1 MISTREFCK
10 KYAAKSAKL
19 DYKDV
24 DARRAKVMAPLR
36 EIAEKSEPLTIKNI
50 NKFFSTRILNTA
62 VDLIDEH
69 FFDSEIKDMFERNKC
84 CFTVCMENRCTLTG
98 GKCWTKGKKITI
110 KLSSKVFQNAFKK
123 ARKNRAVGRVPCD
136 DILSCLVLILEHE
149 LVHALISCDC
159 RLSGYYEVPQEK
171 LGSPVMKLQSNA
183 RSGHSK
189 TFMAIL
195 NNRFGHREFR
205 HTVFGESNYKEG
217 DIKVGD
223 IIGVRQKADF
233 PNFKTGKKY
242 ARFNSVE
249 VTKVSLLGVRV
260 RILATPLIKS
270 LYGKLYDP
278 IKHKE
283 IDLGV
288 VPYENVL
295 SKNEPQTWDAPKP
308 VADPVKKP
316 VADPVKKPVADPVKK
331 PVADPVKKPVAKN
344 TLKKPLC
351 NKRNPTPPCPEGMV
365 IKKRPN
371 GEECCYKSTGK
382 PVVKSKKVSPVVK
395 PVSPSKPVEKDLRT
409 LEPSFDFV
417 AKPVNV
423 VAINSELDYKKL
435 KPESKRYIDSLPRYK
450 LNKKVDLNQTGI
462 FSGDKP
468 THFILKVGFK
478 YLLVDTSGSSYVR
491 YATKILHIP
500 TPSKGFSD
508 LYSK

>member
-19 DYKDV
+19 DSKDV
-24 DARRAKVMAPLR
+24 DARRAKVMDPLR

-69 FFDSEIKDMFERNKC
+69 FFDNEIKDMFERNKC

-217 DIKVGD
+217 DI
-223 IIGVRQKADF
+223 R
-233 PNFKTGKKY
+233 
-242 ARFNSVE
+242 
-249 VTKVSLLGVRV
+249 
-260 RILATPLIKS
+260 
-270 LYGKLYDP
+270 
-278 IKHKE
+278 
-283 IDLGV
+283 
-288 VPYENVL
+288 
-295 SKNEPQTWDAPKP
+295 
-308 VADPVKKP
+308 
-316 VADPVKKPVADPVKK
+316 
-331 PVADPVKKPVAKN
+331 
-344 TLKKPLC
+344 
-351 NKRNPTPPCPEGMV
+351 
-365 IKKRPN
+365 
-371 GEECCYKSTGK
+371 
-382 PVVKSKKVSPVVK
+382 
-395 PVSPSKPVEKDLRT
+395 
-409 LEPSFDFV
+409 
-417 AKPVNV
+417 
-423 VAINSELDYKKL
+423 
-435 KPESKRYIDSLPRYK
+435 
-450 LNKKVDLNQTGI
+450 
-462 FSGDKP
+462 
-468 THFILKVGFK
+468 
-478 YLLVDTSGSSYVR
+478 
-491 YATKILHIP
+491 
-500 TPSKGFSD
+500 
-508 LYSK
+508 

>member
-19 DYKDV
+19 DSKDV

-69 FFDSEIKDMFERNKC
+69 FFDNEIKDMFERNKC

-149 LVHALISCDC
+149 LVHALIACDC
-159 RLSGYYEVPQEK
+159 RLSGYFEVPEEK
-171 LGSPVMKLQSNA
+171 LGSPVMKLQANA

-195 NNRFGHREFR
+195 NNRFGHTEFR
-205 HTVFGESNYKEG
+205 HTVFGERMNTYKEG

-223 IIGVRQKADF
+223 IISVRQKADF
-233 PNFKTGKKY
+233 PNFRTGKKY

-260 RILATPLIKS
+260 KLTDKGTIRG
-270 LYGKLYDP
+270 LYGRLYDP
-278 IKHKE
+278 VKHKE
-283 IDLGV
+283 VDLGV
-288 VPYENVL
+288 IPYENII
-295 SKNEPQTWDAPKP
+295 SKNEPQTWDTLERKVSEPVQVKQPPVKVPSPPKP
-308 VADPVKKP
+308 LAK
-316 VADPVKKPVADPVKK
+316 
-331 PVADPVKKPVAKN
+331 KN
-344 TLKKPLC
+344 TVKKPLC
-351 NKRNPTPPCPEGMV
+351 NKRNPAPPCPEGMT

-371 GEECCYKSTGK
+371 GEECCYKSAGK
-382 PVVKSKKVSPVVK
+382 PVVKTKKVSPVPK
-395 PVSPSKPVEKDLRT
+395 PVLEKPVLEKPVAAPQKDLRN

-417 AKPVNV
+417 SKPHSVEV
-423 VAINSELDYKKL
+423 IDSELNYKQL
-435 KPESKRYIDSLPRYK
+435 KPETRKYIDSLPRLK
-450 LNKKVDLNQTGI
+450 LNKKILLNTSDLFPKTVPN
-462 FSGDKP
+462 
-468 THFILKVGFK
+468 HLILKVGVK
-478 YLLVDTSGSSYVR
+478 YLLVDRSGSNYVR
-491 YATKILHIP
+491 YATKILNIP
-500 TPSKGFSD
+500 TPSKGFENV
-508 LYSK
+508 Y